1 MKKKLGL
8 FLFISLILLTGCSNN
23 TNKSISDKLKSGG
36 YQELLSTYTKHEN
49 DGSYIIIDLSEKTI
63 VYHSEKDDSQLE
75 YNVIDNTAWMYGC
88 RYHYDD
94 NTTTNDGEGF
104 GECDNDTINFL
115 KNSKSIID
123 NELKKLNISYD
134 DLK

>member
-104 GECDNDTINFL
+104 GDCDNDTINFL